1 MSDNRQMAAML
12 LNEAA
17 ETVVSKRPG
26 VHGSA
31 ENSFEMIAQ
40 MWSVYLTH
48 KVRTMTGVDVAVP
61 ITAVDVAQMMS
72 LLKKGRFVY
81 GNPDN
86 PDNFV
91 DDLGYSAL
99 AGMIQ
104 LPDPDSP
111 ELGDLVMK
119 VNPVDTP
126 LTKKADRPQKRKPEP
141 TQVALEIDPEK
152 FAQELSPKPAAKVRG
167 VEGIDEYDPR
177 TFRASDDGDPVE
189 EAASAAELLN
199 KIYASGDGSDGS
211 NQ

>member
-12 LNEAA
+12 MNEAA
-17 ETVVSKRPG
+17 ETIVNKRPG

-48 KVRTMTGVDVAVP
+48 KIRVMTGIDVALP
-61 ITAVDVAQMMS
+61 ITGVDVAQMMS

-91 DDLGYSAL
+91 DDLGYTAL
-99 AGMIQ
+99 GGMLQ

-111 ELGDLVMK
+111 ELADAIAKINPSVDDVPRPKKQRRKQPPSENITVDGDAFEDAIKSAEK
-119 VNPVDTP
+119 VKVEKVD
-126 LTKKADRPQKRKPEP
+126 
-141 TQVALEIDPEK
+141 
-152 FAQELSPKPAAKVRG
+152 G
-167 VEGIDEYDPR
+167 VEGIDKYDPR
-177 TFRASDDGDPVE
+177 MFHASDDGDTEE

-199 KIYASGDGSDGS
+199 KIYGAKAGDE
-211 NQ
+211 